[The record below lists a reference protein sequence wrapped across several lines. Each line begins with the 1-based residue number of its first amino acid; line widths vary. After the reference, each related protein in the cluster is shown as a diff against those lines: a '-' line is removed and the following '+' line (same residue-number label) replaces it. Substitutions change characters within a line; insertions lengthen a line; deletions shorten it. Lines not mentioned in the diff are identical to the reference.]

1 MGEKLT
7 GNRTRRSSAH
17 RIRRTRDYVE
27 EFPARRMLIELSEAT
42 STIPVTSW
50 SSPTGFQ
57 GPSTGDHV
65 NHPRRLIS
73 LIPIAGSQQ
82 ALDSFVPGGGTLL
95 SLSARTTTD
104 AWAYSPPR
112 SGSTGSGMRTTTA
125 CTASCAAS
133 VERRDATNLKSG
145 EGRSS

>member
-1 MGEKLT
+1 MMGEKLT

-27 EFPARRMLIELSEAT
+27 EFPARRMLIELGEAT

-73 LIPIAGSQQ
+73 LIPIASSQQ
-82 ALDSFVPGGGTLL
+82 AQASFVPGGGTLL

-104 AWAYSPPR
+104 AWAYSLPR
-112 SGSTGSGMRTTTA
+112 SDSLDARLSSPIGRTGSGAHSLTA
-125 CTASCAAS
+125 VPLRRAA
-133 VERRDATNLKSG
+133 RPNC
-145 EGRSS
+145 